1 MRRCIYVFRRQRQE
15 DCHEFSFDASLGYTE
30 LLTDGGEDVGEAE
43 VVHRVEGEQVIEEL
57 LLLIIAAQEGI
68 TLVQLP
74 VRARHP
80 HINPS
85 QGEGEAKRAHFHKQM
100 VRKQEMSGLKLL
112 GITV

>member
-1 MRRCIYVFRRQRQE
+1 MGSGV
-15 DCHEFSFDASLGYTE
+15 E

-43 VVHRVEGEQVIEEL
+43 VVHRIEGEQVIEEL

-74 VRARHP
+74 VRGKTSTHQ
-80 HINPS
+80 S
-85 QGEGEAKRAHFHKQM
+85 QPRRGEKLSVLISTSRW

-112 GITV
+112 RITV